1 MNIQRV
7 TARFRYHDGSFCHIA
22 LSNTSLKRENNSNC
36 YFVIVT
42 REKLSGIPYSV
53 DSIVKM
59 ITDKRNRHTIGPI
72 YNIDD
77 K

>member
-1 MNIQRV
+1 M
-7 TARFRYHDGSFCHIA
+7 T
-22 LSNTSLKRENNSNC
+22 SNEFAQAVNNSNC